1 MSLIPLE
8 SPQSTSPV
16 ALVTV
21 LPGPDRKRSARAYS
35 DQLTDRNPDPDA
47 SGCVMTW
54 EVEGGRVSYQIALE
68 RDAQGTLRVHCT
80 CADAIF
86 RAEPEGR
93 FCKHIHGFLH
103 IGEQLQQ
110 QEEYLRLA
118 LRAAS

>member
-1 MSLIPLE
+1 MSSIAISHPEPTPTL
-8 SPQSTSPV
+8 

-35 DQLTDRNPDPDA
+35 YRLTYRNPNPQA
-47 SGCVMTW
+47 GGCVMTW
-54 EVEGGRVSYQIALE
+54 EVEGGRVPYQIAIE
-68 RDAQGTLRVHCT
+68 RGEEGVLRLHCT

-103 IGEQLQQ
+103 IGEELRA
-110 QEEYLRLA
+110 QEEYLQLA